1 MIPERDRVALRPE
14 QATIPP
20 GHPWNRI
27 PVIGAVCALLG
38 IVACA
43 ILGAA
48 NPKQFF
54 FSWLVSFLF
63 FLSLA
68 LGALFFVLIQY
79 AAQGGWGIV
88 LRRIG
93 ETTFAM
99 LPVMAALFLPL
110 LLGLRDLYEWAARRG
125 RRERCAASLEGA
137 IPQRPVLP
145 DPGGALLRNL
155 VLHRPLY
162 YRGSRG
168 QDVTGDPGV
177 SARLRRL
184 AGPAIIVLALTQT
197 FASVDWIMSL
207 TPHWYST
214 MFGVYFFAGSFV
226 GFIALLSVVAAAMRR
241 AGLLETVISAEHLH
255 DVGKLLFAFM
265 VFWTYIAFSQFFLIW
280 YGNLPE
286 ETIWYR
292 ARMEGSWMTV
302 SLFLMAGHFVAPFF
316 YLMGRAVKRR
326 GSTLAI
332 GGAWL
337 LAMHFLDLY
346 WQVMPTLHPEG
357 LRPSVL
363 DVAALVAVGGCF
375 VAAASWL
382 MRRQALVPLRDP
394 RLAESLAF
402 ENAEVAGQPSR
413 GSALAGV
420 RGGSLGGGGG
430 PPSPRLRRTRRARGE
445 AGPTAARGLPG
456 WRGPV

>member
-1 MIPERDRVALRPE
+1 MIPEGDRVALRPE
-14 QATIPP
+14 EATIPA
-20 GHPWNRI
+20 GHSWNRM

-38 IVACA
+38 IAACA
-43 ILGAA
+43 ILGIA
-48 NPKQFF
+48 NPRQFF

-63 FLSLA
+63 VLSLA
-68 LGALFFVLIQY
+68 LGALFFVLIQF

-93 ETTFAM
+93 ETTFATI
-99 LPVMAALFLPL
+99 PVIAALFLPL
-110 LLGLRDLYEWAARRG
+110 LLGIHDLFEWSHADAV
-125 RRERCAASLEGA
+125 AS
-137 IPQRPVLP
+137 
-145 DPGGALLRNL
+145 DALLRWKAPYLNVPFFL
-155 VLHRPLY
+155 IRAALYFGLWSFIALLY

-177 SARLRRL
+177 SARLRLL

-226 GFIALLSVVAAAMRR
+226 GFIALLSVVSVAMRR
-241 AGLLETVISAEHLH
+241 AGLLDTVISPEHLQ
-255 DVGKLLFAFM
+255 DIGKFLFAFT
-265 VFWTYIAFSQFFLIW
+265 VFWTYIAFSQFFLMW

-292 ARMEGSWMTV
+292 ARMEGSWLAV
-302 SLFLMAGHFVAPFF
+302 SSFLMIGHFVAPFC

-326 GSTLAI
+326 DSTLAL

-337 LAMHFLDLY
+337 LAMHYVDLY

-357 LRPSVL
+357 IRPSLL
-363 DVAALVAVGGCF
+363 DVAALIAVGGCF
-375 VAAASWL
+375 IAAAGWL
-382 MRRQALVPLRDP
+382 MRRQALIPLRDP

-402 ENAEVAGQPSR
+402 ENV
-413 GSALAGV
+413 
-420 RGGSLGGGGG
+420 
-430 PPSPRLRRTRRARGE
+430 
-445 AGPTAARGLPG
+445 
-456 WRGPV
+456 

>member
-1 MIPERDRVALRPE
+1 MSSEHVHEALRPE

-27 PVIGAVCALLG
+27 PVIGAGCAVLGAGACALM
-38 IVACA
+38 
-43 ILGAA
+43 GAS

-68 LGALFFVLIQY
+68 LGGLFFVLIQY
-79 AAQGGWGIV
+79 ATQGGWGIV

-93 ETTFAM
+93 ETIFAL
-99 LPVMAALFLPL
+99 LPVMAVLFLPL
-110 LLGLRDLYEWAARRG
+110 MLGLRDLYSWAVPG
-125 RRERCAASLEGA
+125 AAEH
-137 IPQRPVLP
+137 
-145 DPGGALLRNL
+145 DALLRWKAPYLNVPFFL
-155 VLHRPLY
+155 IRAAIYFAVWTFMALLY

-168 QDVTGDPGV
+168 QDVTGDPAV

-184 AGPAIIVLALTQT
+184 AGPAIIVLAVTQT
-197 FASVDWIMSL
+197 FASIDWIMSL

-226 GFIALLSVVAAAMRR
+226 GFIALLSVLAAAMRQ

-255 DVGKLLFAFM
+255 DMGKLLFAFTS
-265 VFWTYIAFSQFFLIW
+265 FWAYIAFSQFFLIW
-280 YGNLPE
+280 YANLPE

-292 ARMEGSWMTV
+292 ARLEGSWEGV
-302 SLFLMAGHFVAPFF
+302 SLLLMAGHFGVPFF
-316 YLMGRAVKRR
+316 YLMGRDVKRR
-326 GSTLAI
+326 GWTLAV

-337 LAMHFLDLY
+337 LAMHFVDLY

-357 LRPSVL
+357 VRPSPL
-363 DVAALVAVGGCF
+363 DVAAFIAVGGCF
-375 VAAASWL
+375 VAAAGWL

-402 ENAEVAGQPSR
+402 ENA
-413 GSALAGV
+413 
-420 RGGSLGGGGG
+420 
-430 PPSPRLRRTRRARGE
+430 
-445 AGPTAARGLPG
+445 
-456 WRGPV
+456 

>member
-1 MIPERDRVALRPE
+1 MPAERDRVDVRPE
-14 QATIPP
+14 HATIPP
-20 GHPWNRI
+20 GHSWNRL
-27 PVIGAVCALLG
+27 PLIGAVLAVLG
-38 IVACA
+38 AVACA

-93 ETTFAM
+93 ESTFAT
-99 LPVMAALFLPL
+99 LPVMAALFVPL
-110 LLGLRDLYEWAARRG
+110 LLGLHDLYEWSHHDAVAR
-125 RRERCAASLEGA
+125 
-137 IPQRPVLP
+137 
-145 DPGGALLRNL
+145 DALLRWKAPYLNVPFFL
-155 VLHRPLY
+155 IRAALYFGCWSFIAVLY

-168 QDVTGDPGV
+168 QDATGDPRV

-184 AGPAIIVLALTQT
+184 AGPAIIVTALTSS

-226 GFIALLSVVAAAMRR
+226 GFIALLSVVAVAMRQ
-241 AGLLETVISAEHLH
+241 AGLVGNIISAEHLH
-255 DVGKLLFAFM
+255 DVGKFLFAFTA
-265 VFWTYIAFSQFFLIW
+265 FWAYIAFSQFFLIW
-280 YGNLPE
+280 YANMPE
-286 ETIWYR
+286 ETIWFK
-292 ARMEGSWMTV
+292 ARLEGSWKTV
-302 SLFLMAGHFVAPFF
+302 SILLLAGHFVAPFF
-316 YLMGRAVKRR
+316 YLMGRTVKRK
-326 GSTLAI
+326 GVTLAV

-337 LAMHFLDLY
+337 LAMHFVDLY

-357 LRPSVL
+357 LRPSAL

-402 ENAEVAGQPSR
+402 ENV
-413 GSALAGV
+413 
-420 RGGSLGGGGG
+420 
-430 PPSPRLRRTRRARGE
+430 
-445 AGPTAARGLPG
+445 
-456 WRGPV
+456 

>member
-1 MIPERDRVALRPE
+1 MIQRDHVALRPE
-14 QATIPP
+14 QVRIPP

-27 PVIGAVCALLG
+27 PVIGAVCGLLG
-38 IVACA
+38 AVACA

-68 LGALFFVLIQY
+68 IGALFFVLIQY
-79 AAQGGWGIV
+79 ASQGGWGIV

-93 ETTFAM
+93 ETTFAT

-110 LLGLRDLYEWAARRG
+110 LLGLHDLYSWTVPGAAG
-125 RRERCAASLEGA
+125 H
-137 IPQRPVLP
+137 
-145 DPGGALLRNL
+145 DALLRWKAPFLNVPFFL
-155 VLHRPLY
+155 IRAALYFGIWSFIALMY

-168 QDVTGDPGV
+168 QDVTGDPAV

-197 FASVDWIMSL
+197 FASVDWIVSL

-226 GFIALLSVVAAAMRR
+226 GFIALLSVVVVAMRR
-241 AGLLETVISAEHLH
+241 AGLLDSVISAEHLH
-255 DVGKLLFAFM
+255 DIGKFLFAFTA
-265 VFWTYIAFSQFFLIW
+265 FWAYIAFCQFFLMW
-280 YGNLPE
+280 YANLPE
-286 ETIWYR
+286 ETFWYK
-292 ARMEGSWMTV
+292 ARIEGSWLPV
-302 SLFLMAGHFVAPFF
+302 SLFLMVGHFAVPFL
-316 YLMGRAVKRR
+316 YLMGRTVKRN
-326 GSTLAI
+326 GVTLAV
-332 GGAWL
+332 GGAWV
-337 LAMHFLDLY
+337 LAMHFVDLY

-357 LRPSVL
+357 FRPSIL
-363 DVAALVAVGGCF
+363 DVAAFLTVGGCF

-382 MRRQALVPLRDP
+382 LRRQALVPVRDP

-402 ENAEVAGQPSR
+402 ENV
-413 GSALAGV
+413 
-420 RGGSLGGGGG
+420 
-430 PPSPRLRRTRRARGE
+430 
-445 AGPTAARGLPG
+445 
-456 WRGPV
+456 

>member
-1 MIPERDRVALRPE
+1 MIPERDQVALRPE

-20 GHPWNRI
+20 GHAWNRI
-27 PVIGAVCALLG
+27 PVIGAACALVG
-38 IVACA
+38 IAACA
-43 ILGAA
+43 ILGPA
-48 NPKQFF
+48 NPRQFF

-93 ETTFAM
+93 ETTFSTI
-99 LPVMAALFLPL
+99 PVMAALFLPVV
-110 LLGLRDLYEWAARRG
+110 LGLRDVYSWSVPGAA
-125 RRERCAASLEGA
+125 E
-137 IPQRPVLP
+137 Q
-145 DPGGALLRNL
+145 DALLRWKEPYLNVPFFL
-155 VLHRPLY
+155 IRAALYFGIWSFIALLY

-177 SARLRRL
+177 SARMRRF

-226 GFIALLSVVAAAMRR
+226 GFIALLSVVAVAMRR
-241 AGLLETVISAEHLH
+241 AGLLDTVVSAEHLH
-255 DVGKLLFAFM
+255 DIGKLLFAFM

-292 ARMEGSWMTV
+292 ERMEGSWMTV
-302 SLFLMAGHFVAPFF
+302 SIFLMAGHFVAPFF
-316 YLMGRAVKRR
+316 YLMGRTVKRK
-326 GSTLAI
+326 GATLAI

-337 LAMHFLDLY
+337 LVMHFVDLY

-357 LRPSVL
+357 LRPSAL

-382 MRRQALVPLRDP
+382 IRRQALVPLRDP

-402 ENAEVAGQPSR
+402 ENV
-413 GSALAGV
+413 
-420 RGGSLGGGGG
+420 
-430 PPSPRLRRTRRARGE
+430 
-445 AGPTAARGLPG
+445 
-456 WRGPV
+456 